1 MTHGSGGEMDRNESY
16 DSLRARLKARY
27 DDLSPHLQRLARLAL
42 DDPNFL
48 ALQTIT
54 AIAARASVQPST
66 IVRFAKEFGY
76 DGFSG
81 MQQVFKLRLIEGAP
95 VYRERVFGEVA
106 PIEGDRLA
114 RCADALIASL
124 ERLKA
129 TTPRERIAR
138 AVEILARA
146 DFVFV
151 AGLRRSRPVSAY
163 LAYGLSRLERRCA
176 VLDFDGGMAG
186 QQVANMR
193 QGDVLC
199 AIAFAEYSPVV
210 VDAVRDAHLR
220 DIPVVAITDTDSSP
234 LALNASVHFVVD
246 DDAHGAFRPISG
258 AIGLVQTLIE
268 EIAAG
273 AASTLP
279 VVQPAAASAP
289 PDVGGRGH
297 ADQTAEPGAR
307 TGDRRRVARRT
318 RGRDD
323 A

>member
-1 MTHGSGGEMDRNESY
+1 MTKLETY

-27 DDLSPHLQRLARLAL
+27 DELSPHLQKLARLAL
-42 DDPNFL
+42 DDPNFV

-54 AIAARASVQPST
+54 AIAARSGVQPST
-66 IVRFAKEFGY
+66 VVRFAKEFGY

-81 MQQVFKLRLIEGAP
+81 LQQVFKLRLIEGAP
-95 VYRERVFGEVA
+95 VYRERVFGDA
-106 PIEGDRLA
+106 GAGSADPLA

-124 ERLKA
+124 QRLKE

-138 AVEILARA
+138 AVEILGGA

-163 LAYGLSRLERRCA
+163 LAYGLTRLERRCA
-176 VLDFDGGMAG
+176 ILDFDGGMAG

-199 AIAFAEYSPVV
+199 AVAFAEYSPVV

-220 DIPVVAITDTDSSP
+220 DIPVVTITDSDASP
-234 LALNASVHFVVD
+234 LAHNASVHFVVD

-258 AIGLVQTLIE
+258 AIGLAQTLIE
-268 EIAAG
+268 EIAAHG
-273 AASTLP
+273 VSAARAARPSVEP
-279 VVQPAAASAP
+279 VEAAAKP
-289 PDVGGRGH
+289 R
-297 ADQTAEPGAR
+297 TA
-307 TGDRRRVARRT
+307 RRRTSR
-318 RGRDD
+318 
-323 A
+323 